1 MVVGTAAPGRLIDA
15 VLCQRRVDLTA
26 MAWSDREAKAGA
38 FLTSV
43 MTHRPSL
50 KLKAGSLVMEDLI
63 EAAEQTDGPRKNIM
77 VVGRRRNSA
86 ELEALEAAGMAYN
99 KTLAGRLPIPFRDQ
113 DGKIELPGDYAIQVL
128 KELGIT
134 PQEYMELVSS

>member
-1 MVVGTAAPGRLIDA
+1 
-15 VLCQRRVDLTA
+15 
-26 MAWSDREAKAGA
+26 
-38 FLTSV
+38 
-43 MTHRPSL
+43 
-50 KLKAGSLVMEDLI
+50 MEDLI

-77 VVGRRRNSA
+77 VVGTRRNSA

-113 DGKIELPGDYAIQVL
+113 DGKIEPPGEYAIKIL

-134 PQEYMELVSS
+134 VNEYMELVK